1 MAAGGTITD
10 SGRFTAGTQ
19 PGVYQVTA
27 TLMQGRVASTAIVS
41 ISATG
46 VEILPGQ
53 NIQSIVDASP
63 QGTVFILKSGVHRRQ
78 TVRPKSG
85 MSFIGETGT
94 VMDGENVAA
103 HAFETLASNP
113 SNVTIRGLVITR
125 YAPPSQF
132 GAIQGDN
139 GTNWLVEDNEISFNA
154 NHGLRPGPG
163 MHIVNNFIHHNGVV
177 GINGFRADNVIIEDN
192 EVADN
197 GTAIKDENPATAEA
211 AGIKFLKQNNLVIR
225 NNDIHDNARGIW
237 IDTAYLNTQV
247 VGNRVVDSRRSG
259 IYIEATYGAVVT
271 SNTVERNGFDGQPTG
286 NRAGIQVVASPN
298 VEISGNTVANNA
310 LGITA
315 TQSSGYPVGP
325 YGPLV
330 VDHLFVHDNTVVMAT
345 GWIGVEDLTGDAT
358 VFTTRNNH
366 FERNSYQFTVGSLA
380 GSAWF
385 RWAGQ
390 TITAGQW
397 QAAGQDRAGKFLR

>member
-1 MAAGGTITD
+1 MRDTVLRVGLKAVVVFALLGEPALVANKMPAPSAAPGAMAASPIAAVSVSPSSASLPPGGSIQFSVAVEGTGNPRVFWMAAGGTITD

-197 GTAIKDENPATAEA
+197 GTP
-211 AGIKFLKQNNLVIR
+211 
-225 NNDIHDNARGIW
+225 RGC
-237 IDTAYLNTQV
+237 
-247 VGNRVVDSRRSG
+247 S
-259 IYIEATYGAVVT
+259 
-271 SNTVERNGFDGQPTG
+271 
-286 NRAGIQVVASPN
+286 
-298 VEISGNTVANNA
+298 
-310 LGITA
+310 
-315 TQSSGYPVGP
+315 
-325 YGPLV
+325 
-330 VDHLFVHDNTVVMAT
+330 
-345 GWIGVEDLTGDAT
+345 
-358 VFTTRNNH
+358 
-366 FERNSYQFTVGSLA
+366 
-380 GSAWF
+380 
-385 RWAGQ
+385 
-390 TITAGQW
+390 
-397 QAAGQDRAGKFLR
+397 K